1 MRAPTTRFLLA
12 AAVITTG
19 AVTLHSCRAGGGGA
33 TNLAAGDAAS
43 RVYVPPGQYD
53 EMYSFMSGGFS
64 GQMTVYGIPSGRLL
78 KTIPVFSQNPE
89 NGYGYNEE
97 TKPMLMTTHGFIP
110 WDDSHHPELSQ
121 TDGEINGNSIFINA
135 VNTPRIARIDLTRFE
150 TEEIIEIPNS
160 AGGHASPFT
169 TPDGKYVVSAT
180 RFSVPIGA
188 ERDVAIDTYKDNFKG
203 TLTFIEADEPG
214 EMEIAFQILMPG
226 FNYDLGHAGKGP
238 SDGWFFF
245 TSYNSE
251 LAYTKLEANASQA
264 DKDYIAA
271 VDIRRAE
278 ACVEEGKAREVRAPH
293 YHNVMHEG
301 SRTATA
307 TLEDDVKLLDPKDC
321 PGSVY
326 YLPTPKSP
334 HGVDVDPTGEYIV
347 AGGKLATVI
356 PVHSTSKLFKAIA
369 DKKFD
374 GEISGIPIVQYSEV
388 IAGEVQKPGLGPL
401 HTEFDGK
408 GYAYTSMFISSEIVK
423 WKLGT
428 WEVVDRIPVYYSVG
442 HLMIPGGD
450 TKKPYGK
457 YLVAMNKI
465 TKDRYLPTGPELAQ
479 SAQLIDISGD
489 KMKLLL
495 DFPTMGE
502 PHYAQALPAEMIKDK
517 QVKFFKV
524 SENTNPWVARAE
536 SEGGI
541 TRQGKA
547 VHVKMTAI
555 RSHFAPDNLE
565 GVTLGDTVYFHVTN
579 IEQDW
584 DILHGFAVM
593 GAENAELIML
603 PGETRTLKWIPKA
616 VGVYP
621 FYCTD
626 FCSALHQEMSGYIRV
641 SAPGNAVALSA
652 KTSKKAQTQLARSAG
667 LPGSAPV
674 SPNAGH
680 AMPASPRG
688 ANASGSR

>member
-1 MRAPTTRFLLA
+1 MRAPTTKVLLA
-12 AAVITTG
+12 AVVMTTG
-19 AVTLHSCRAGGGGA
+19 AVLLHSCRAGGAGA

-43 RVYVPPGQYD
+43 RVYVPPGQHD
-53 EMYSFMSGGFS
+53 ELYSFMSGGFS

-78 KTIPVFSQNPE
+78 KTIPVFSQSPE

-97 TKPMLMTTHGFIP
+97 TKPMLQTTHGFIP

-121 TDGEINGNSIFINA
+121 TDGEVNGNSIFINA

-188 ERDVAIDTYKDNFKG
+188 ERDVAIDTYKENFKG
-203 TLTFIEADEPG
+203 TLTFVEADEPG

-278 ACVEEGKAREVRAPH
+278 ACVAEGKAQTVKAPH
-293 YHNVMHEG
+293 YHNVMQEG
-301 SRTATA
+301 SRIAKA
-307 TLEDDVKLLDPKDC
+307 TLKESVKLLDPKDC

-334 HGVDVDPTGEYIV
+334 HGVDVDPSGEYIV

-356 PVHSTSKLFKAIA
+356 PVHSTTKLFKAIA
-369 DKKFD
+369 AKKFD

-502 PHYAQALPAEMIKDK
+502 PHYAQALPAELIKDR

-524 SENTNPWVARAE
+524 AENTNPWVARAE

-541 TRQGKA
+541 TREGKT

-641 SAPGNAVALSA
+641 SAPGKTVALSA
-652 KTSKKAQTQLARSAG
+652 KTSRKAQTQLARTSG
-667 LPGSAPV
+667 LPGSAPAN
-674 SPNAGH
+674 PNAGG
-680 AMPASPRG
+680 R
-688 ANASGSR
+688 

>member
-1 MRAPTTRFLLA
+1 MRATLRNTVGTVLA
-12 AAVITTG
+12 LTAAGV
-19 AVTLHSCRAGGGGA
+19 VLQSCRGGA
-33 TNLAAGDAAS
+33 GTTNLAAGDAAS
-43 RVYVPPGQYD
+43 RVYVPPGQHD
-53 EMYSFMSGGFS
+53 ELYSFMSGGFS
-64 GQMTVYGIPSGRLL
+64 GQVTVYGLPSGRLL
-78 KTIPVFSQNPE
+78 KTIPVFSQSPE
-89 NGYGYNEE
+89 NGYGYSEE
-97 TKPMLMTTHGFIP
+97 TKAMLQTTHGFIP

-121 TDGEINGNSIFINA
+121 TAGDANGDWLFINA
-135 VNTPRIARIDLTRFE
+135 VNTPRVARIDLTRFE
-150 TEEIIEIPNS
+150 TDEIIEIPNS

-188 ERDVAIDTYKDNFKG
+188 ERDVSIDSYKENFNG
-203 TLTFIEADEPG
+203 TLTFIDAAEPG
-214 EMEIAFQILMPG
+214 KMAIAFQILMPG

-238 SDGWFFF
+238 SEGWFFF

-251 LAYTKLEANASQA
+251 LAYTKLEVNASQA
-264 DKDYIAA
+264 DKDFIAA

-278 ACVEEGKAREVRAPH
+278 QCVADGVAQTVKAPH
-293 YHNVMHEG
+293 YHNFVDETSHVAKAELQE
-301 SRTATA
+301 SVR
-307 TLEDDVKLLDPKDC
+307 LLDPKSC
-321 PGSVY
+321 EGAVY

-334 HGVDVDPTGEYIV
+334 HGVDIDPTGEYIV

-356 PVHSTSKLFKAIA
+356 PVHSATKLLEAIA
-369 DKKFD
+369 NKDFE
-374 GEISGIPIVQYSEV
+374 GEVDGIPVLKYESV
-388 IAGEVQKPGLGPL
+388 LAGEVQEPGLGPL

-408 GYAYTSMFISSEIVK
+408 GNAYTSMFISSEIVK
-423 WKLGT
+423 WKLGS

-450 TKKPYGK
+450 NKNPYGK

-465 TKDRYLPTGPELAQ
+465 TKDRYLPTGPEMAQ

-489 KMKLLL
+489 KMQLLL

-502 PHYAQALPAEMIKDK
+502 PHYAQALPATKIVDK
-517 QVKFFKV
+517 QVKFY
-524 SENTNPWVARAE
+524 SLADNSNPWVARSE
-536 SEGGI
+536 REGGI
-541 TRQGKA
+541 TREGKV

-593 GAENAELIML
+593 GAENAELIL
-603 PGETRTLKWIPKA
+603 APGQTRTLRWVPKA

-641 SAPGNAVALSA
+641 SAPGSGVALNA
-652 KTSKKAQTQLARSAG
+652 TTSRKAQTQMARVQSMG
-667 LPGSAPV
+667 
-674 SPNAGH
+674 
-680 AMPASPRG
+680 MPQAT
-688 ANASGSR
+688 ATLHQHQ